1 LAVCWPT
8 CASGAGCRAR
18 NSLGWATPPI
28 ADFEEGVPPWRQV
41 VEDAA
46 TALALE
52 ADDTGRLYVA
62 AGLLPPGAWVYC
74 GWCIRPASEMTKEEG
89 TP

>member
-1 LAVCWPT
+1 
-8 CASGAGCRAR
+8 
-18 NSLGWATPPI
+18 
-28 ADFEEGVPPWRQV
+28 VPPWRQV

-62 AGLLPPGAWVYC
+62 AGLLPPGTWVYC
-74 GWCIRPASEMTKEEG
+74 DGWVIRPASDMPGKEE
-89 TP
+89 TTNAI